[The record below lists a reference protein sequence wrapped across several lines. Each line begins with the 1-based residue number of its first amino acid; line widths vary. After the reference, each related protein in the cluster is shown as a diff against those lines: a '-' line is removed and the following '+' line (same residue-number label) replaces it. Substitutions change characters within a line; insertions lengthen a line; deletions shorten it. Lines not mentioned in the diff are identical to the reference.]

1 MQGQGT
7 TWKNVKKWPGISLL
21 TANRVVKPVFL
32 RRCSFVGRSRHWHV
46 LADFLMCS
54 ILCPPA
60 EESMKTR
67 SSWDFHRDLSVMCF
81 VIRFLVRCAAKWDPK
96 DFTTKPPLPSQMMLM
111 WIWDSLKNGPWIS
124 IGLKFNVSIL
134 NRLLFRIRVFSH
146 SWEFPRLNQCS
157 TQTNN
162 ALSHASL
169 AQTPKQ
175 NCPGKSH
182 WSLEVDGVEV
192 ETLWE
197 EIRAILGIFSAAR
210 IEV

>member
-1 MQGQGT
+1 
-7 TWKNVKKWPGISLL
+7 
-21 TANRVVKPVFL
+21 
-32 RRCSFVGRSRHWHV
+32 
-46 LADFLMCS
+46 MCS
-54 ILCPPA
+54 IL
-60 EESMKTR
+60 SFQRKGNMKTR
-67 SSWDFHRDLSVMCF
+67 SSWDFHRGLSVMCF
-81 VIRFLVRCAAKWDPK
+81 VVRFLVRCAAKWDPK

-157 TQTNN
+157 TQINN

-169 AQTPKQ
+169 VQTPQK
-175 NCPGKSH
+175 NCPGRSH

-192 ETLWE
+192 DTLWE
-197 EIRAILGIFSAAR
+197 EIRAILGMAKKDRSLTNGYQKWWFGKGSSFMFDIYINYINDLRGVPHLIKGFLR
-210 IEV
+210 G